1 MKFTFEQKLTAV
13 KLHKEKGTYKY
24 PKGYEAKSKKQ
35 VYRFYVQFWEAQYD
49 RNGEEGIRH
58 ELNSAYSPEKKLSI
72 ITPVL
77 MGEITGRQQAIRCGV
92 RPSSIVL
99 WIKRYRKDGLEG
111 LKSCH
116 PGRKPKIMPII
127 SEKKEDTGKTV
138 AEDNQEDLKKKV
150 EELEHENLLLHAE
163 LDYRK
168 KIGGLGREETKVRA
182 CEKADA
188 VVFFLQGEKYKGKV
202 KLAELLSIEGLQKSS
217 YEYAVKAKD
226 RKKPEKLD
234 DIRIKD
240 EIRAIWLRSK
250 KRYGYRKIA
259 IELRSRYSENVNH
272 KKVLRMMHGM
282 DIYAKLCG
290 HDKCYSSYKGR
301 VGKIAENILQRDFTA
316 NGSLQKAGTDVTEFK
331 CSWGKAYLSP
341 VIDFYNDEILSY
353 SISES
358 PSMKMVMD
366 MLDEMHRREE
376 KFYPSQIQR
385 NALILLVFRL
395 AFMHQSQVRKLYYQ
409 HFQTLKY
416 SIKN

>member
-127 SEKKEDTGKTV
+127 SEKKEDTDKTV

-168 KIGGLGREETKVRA
+168 KLEALVEKRRKLERA
-182 CEKADA
+182 KRPTP
-188 VVFFLQGEKYKGKV
+188 
-202 KLAELLSIEGLQKSS
+202 SS
-217 YEYAVKAKD
+217 FSSKAKNT
-226 RKKPEKLD
+226 KEK
-234 DIRIKD
+234 
-240 EIRAIWLRSK
+240 
-250 KRYGYRKIA
+250 
-259 IELRSRYSENVNH
+259 
-272 KKVLRMMHGM
+272 
-282 DIYAKLCG
+282 
-290 HDKCYSSYKGR
+290 
-301 VGKIAENILQRDFTA
+301 
-316 NGSLQKAGTDVTEFK
+316 
-331 CSWGKAYLSP
+331 
-341 VIDFYNDEILSY
+341 
-353 SISES
+353 
-358 PSMKMVMD
+358 
-366 MLDEMHRREE
+366 
-376 KFYPSQIQR
+376 
-385 NALILLVFRL
+385 
-395 AFMHQSQVRKLYYQ
+395 
-409 HFQTLKY
+409 
-416 SIKN
+416 

>member
-116 PGRKPKIMPII
+116 PGRKPKNMPVI
-127 SEKKEDTGKTV
+127 SEKKEETDETV

-168 KIGGLGREETKVRA
+168 KLEALV
-182 CEKADA
+182 EK
-188 VVFFLQGEKYKGKV
+188 
-202 KLAELLSIEGLQKSS
+202 
-217 YEYAVKAKD
+217 
-226 RKKPEKLD
+226 R
-234 DIRIKD
+234 
-240 EIRAIWLRSK
+240 
-250 KRYGYRKIA
+250 
-259 IELRSRYSENVNH
+259 
-272 KKVLRMMHGM
+272 
-282 DIYAKLCG
+282 
-290 HDKCYSSYKGR
+290 
-301 VGKIAENILQRDFTA
+301 
-316 NGSLQKAGTDVTEFK
+316 
-331 CSWGKAYLSP
+331 
-341 VIDFYNDEILSY
+341 
-353 SISES
+353 
-358 PSMKMVMD
+358 
-366 MLDEMHRREE
+366 
-376 KFYPSQIQR
+376 
-385 NALILLVFRL
+385 
-395 AFMHQSQVRKLYYQ
+395 RKLERAKRLTPSS
-409 HFQTLKY
+409 FSSKE
-416 SIKN
+416 KNTKEK